1 MKYGMAVLTFAIMRI
16 SSYLQTYTHILPH
29 LLPCPCMIRTYGRT
43 YFPECYQDFLWLEGM
58 DNPEKFRYNNSR

>member
-1 MKYGMAVLTFAIMRI
+1 
-16 SSYLQTYTHILPH
+16 
-29 LLPCPCMIRTYGRT
+29 MIRTYGRT